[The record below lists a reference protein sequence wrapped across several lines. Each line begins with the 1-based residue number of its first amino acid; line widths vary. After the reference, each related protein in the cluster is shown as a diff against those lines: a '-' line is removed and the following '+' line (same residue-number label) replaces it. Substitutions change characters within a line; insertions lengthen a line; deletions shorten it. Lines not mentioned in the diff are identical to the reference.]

1 VALQSKGGAVLI
13 NDSVYIQELPTPLI
27 FGSNV
32 SSNRISRAR
41 LKQQGE
47 LRVIAKHPD
56 MDNFN
61 YDVVNMN
68 VTIIGRNIEEREV
81 TGANIQLTQT
91 DLDNVQ
97 YIQVNQVN
105 VTTEV
110 KDFQISEPLII
121 EII

>member
-1 VALQSKGGAVLI
+1 
-13 NDSVYIQELPTPLI
+13 
-27 FGSNV
+27 
-32 SSNRISRAR
+32 
-41 LKQQGE
+41 
-47 LRVIAKHPD
+47 

-61 YDVVNMN
+61 YDAANMN

-91 DLDNVQ
+91 DLDDVQ